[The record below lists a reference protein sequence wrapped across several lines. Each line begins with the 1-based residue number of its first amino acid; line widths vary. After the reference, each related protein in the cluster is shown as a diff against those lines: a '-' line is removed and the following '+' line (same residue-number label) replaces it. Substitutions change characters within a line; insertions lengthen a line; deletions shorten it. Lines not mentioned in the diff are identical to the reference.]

1 MTKEETVQLIRMNFT
16 LYKLGSKPLTDEEME
31 TTLDVWTYQFRD
43 YPGEVVKRAFLAANR
58 VCVYPITVADIYKQL
73 SQCINPDA
81 EWEALADAARK
92 AQKYMSW
99 KNFPMVTGIDEKG
112 GIIRSDGTEELQE
125 LYDSLPPAAKTY
137 AGSVG
142 GLKELAMTPDLTYR
156 RVEFLKQSRE
166 DITTAPREA
175 ARLRGTSD
183 PARLE
188 AVNGQ
193 VHGFSGVPQRGR
205 HRSPLLDRGSEEPR
219 RGGTYR
225 RLQGSGL
232 LPRV

>member
-1 MTKEETVQLIRMNFT
+1 MTKEEAAELILMNAT
-16 LYKLGSKPLTDEEME
+16 LYKLGTKPLSDDEMK
-31 TTLDVWTYQFRD
+31 TTIDVWTYQFRD

-58 VCVYPITVADIYKQL
+58 VCIYPITVADIFKQL
-73 SQCINPDA
+73 SQCIDPEA
-81 EWEALADAARK
+81 EWGALAEAARK

-112 GIIRSDGTEELQE
+112 ELIRSDGTEELQV
-125 LYDSLPPAAKTY
+125 LYNNLPPAAKTY

-166 DITTAPREA
+166 DITTTPREA
-175 ARLRGTSD
+175 ARLRAGDT

-188 AVNGQ
+188 AANG
-193 VHGFSGVPQRGR
+193 
-205 HRSPLLDRGSEEPR
+205 
-219 RGGTYR
+219 
-225 RLQGSGL
+225 
-232 LPRV
+232 

>member
-1 MTKEETVQLIRMNFT
+1 MTKEEAAELILMNAT
-16 LYKLGSKPLTDEEME
+16 LYKLGTKPLSDDEMK
-31 TTLDVWTYQFRD
+31 TTIDIWTYQFRD

-58 VCVYPITVADIYKQL
+58 VCVYPVTVADIYKQL
-73 SQCINPDA
+73 SQCIDPEA
-81 EWEALADAARK
+81 EWGALADAARK
-92 AQKYMSW
+92 AQKYMNW

-112 GIIRSDGTEELQE
+112 RLIRSDGTEELQV
-125 LYDSLPPAAKTY
+125 LYDNLPPAAKTY

-175 ARLRGTSD
+175 ARLRAGDT

-188 AVNGQ
+188 TANG
-193 VHGFSGVPQRGR
+193 
-205 HRSPLLDRGSEEPR
+205 
-219 RGGTYR
+219 
-225 RLQGSGL
+225 
-232 LPRV
+232 

>member
-1 MTKEETVQLIRMNFT
+1 MTKEEAAELILMNAT
-16 LYKLGSKPLTDEEME
+16 LYKLGTKPLTDDEMK
-31 TTLDVWTYQFRD
+31 TTIDIWTYQFRD

-58 VCVYPITVADIYKQL
+58 VCVYPVTVADIYKQL
-73 SQCINPDA
+73 SQCIDPEA
-81 EWEALADAARK
+81 EWGALAEAARK

-112 GIIRSDGTEELQE
+112 GLIRSDGTEELQV
-125 LYDSLPPAAKTY
+125 LYNNLPPAAKTY

-175 ARLRGTSD
+175 ARLRSTSD

-188 AVNGQ
+188 AVNG
-193 VHGFSGVPQRGR
+193 
-205 HRSPLLDRGSEEPR
+205 
-219 RGGTYR
+219 
-225 RLQGSGL
+225 
-232 LPRV
+232 

>member
-1 MTKEETVQLIRMNFT
+1 MTKEEAAELILMNAT
-16 LYKLGSKPLTDEEME
+16 LYKLGTKPLSDDEMK
-31 TTLDVWTYQFRD
+31 TTIDVWTYQFRD

-58 VCVYPITVADIYKQL
+58 VCVYPITVADIFKQL
-73 SQCINPDA
+73 SQNIDPEA
-81 EWEALADAARK
+81 EWGALADAARK

-112 GIIRSDGTEELQE
+112 RLIRSDGTEELQV
-125 LYDSLPPAAKTY
+125 LYDNLPPAAKTY

-175 ARLRGTSD
+175 ARLRAGDT

-188 AVNGQ
+188 AANG
-193 VHGFSGVPQRGR
+193 
-205 HRSPLLDRGSEEPR
+205 
-219 RGGTYR
+219 
-225 RLQGSGL
+225 
-232 LPRV
+232 

>member
-1 MTKEETVQLIRMNFT
+1 MTKEETAQLIRMNFT

-31 TTLDVWTYQFRD
+31 TTIDVWTYQFRD

-58 VCVYPITVADIYKQL
+58 VCIYPITVADIYKQL
-73 SQCINPDA
+73 SQCIDPEA
-81 EWEALADAARK
+81 EWGALADAARK

-112 GIIRSDGTEELQE
+112 GLIRSDGTEELKA
-125 LYDSLPPAAKTY
+125 LFDSLPPAAKTY

-142 GLKELAMTPDLTYR
+142 GLEELARTPDLTYR

-175 ARLRGTSD
+175 ARLRSGPE

-188 AVNGQ
+188 AANA
-193 VHGFSGVPQRGR
+193 
-205 HRSPLLDRGSEEPR
+205 
-219 RGGTYR
+219 
-225 RLQGSGL
+225 
-232 LPRV
+232 

>member
-1 MTKEETVQLIRMNFT
+1 MTKEETAQLIRMNFT

-99 KNFPMVTGIDEKG
+99 RKFPMVTGIDEKG
-112 GIIRSDGTEELQE
+112 GLLRSDGQKELKS
-125 LYDSLPPAAKTY
+125 LYDQLPPAAKSY

-142 GLKELAMTPDLTYR
+142 GLAELAEMPDLTYR
-156 RVEFLKQSRE
+156 RAEFLKQAQA
-166 DITTAPREA
+166 DITTDPREA
-175 ARLRGTSD
+175 ARLR
-183 PARLE
+183 A
-188 AVNGQ
+188 
-193 VHGFSGVPQRGR
+193 
-205 HRSPLLDRGSEEPR
+205 SEPTRKEIE
-219 RGGTYR
+219 G
-225 RLQGSGL
+225 
-232 LPRV
+232 

>member
-1 MTKEETVQLIRMNFT
+1 MTKEEAAELILMNAT
-16 LYKLGSKPLTDEEME
+16 LYKLGTKPLSDDEMK
-31 TTLDVWTYQFRD
+31 TTIDIWTYQFRD

-73 SQCINPDA
+73 SQCIDPEA
-81 EWEALADAARK
+81 EWGALVDAARK

-112 GIIRSDGTEELQE
+112 GLIRSDGTEELQA

-156 RVEFLKQSRE
+156 RVEFLKQSQE
-166 DITTAPREA
+166 EIETAPREA
-175 ARLRGTSD
+175 ARLR
-183 PARLE
+183 A
-188 AVNGQ
+188 
-193 VHGFSGVPQRGR
+193 
-205 HRSPLLDRGSEEPR
+205 SEPTRKEIEK
-219 RGGTYR
+219 
-225 RLQGSGL
+225 
-232 LPRV
+232 

>member
-1 MTKEETVQLIRMNFT
+1 MTKEEAAELILMNAT
-16 LYKLGSKPLTDEEME
+16 LYKLGTKPLSDDEMK
-31 TTLDVWTYQFRD
+31 TTIDVWTYQFRD

-73 SQCINPDA
+73 SKCIDPEA
-81 EWEALADAARK
+81 EWGALADAAHK

-112 GIIRSDGTEELQE
+112 GLLRSDGTGELKA
-125 LYDSLPPAAKTY
+125 LFDSLPPAAKTY

-166 DITTAPREA
+166 DITTTPREA
-175 ARLRGTSD
+175 ARLRSGPEPT
-183 PARLE
+183 RLE
-188 AVNGQ
+188 AAN
-193 VHGFSGVPQRGR
+193 
-205 HRSPLLDRGSEEPR
+205 E
-219 RGGTYR
+219 
-225 RLQGSGL
+225 
-232 LPRV
+232 

>member
-1 MTKEETVQLIRMNFT
+1 M
-16 LYKLGSKPLTDEEME
+16 YKR
-31 TTLDVWTYQFRD
+31 Q
-43 YPGEVVKRAFLAANR
+43 
-58 VCVYPITVADIYKQL
+58 
-73 SQCINPDA
+73 

-112 GIIRSDGTEELQE
+112 GLLRSDGTEELQV

-166 DITTAPREA
+166 DITTTPREA
-175 ARLRGTSD
+175 ARQGCTSVEEYRKTNPIGAGRDKLVTRPPEDAAKAPDFLKNAANRRPLRKKG
-183 PARLE
+183 E
-188 AVNGQ
+188 AK
-193 VHGFSGVPQRGR
+193 SA
-205 HRSPLLDRGSEEPR
+205 
-219 RGGTYR
+219 
-225 RLQGSGL
+225 
-232 LPRV
+232 

>member
-1 MTKEETVQLIRMNFT
+1 MTKEEAAELILMNAT
-16 LYKLGSKPLTDEEME
+16 LYKLGTKPLTDDEMK
-31 TTLDVWTYQFRD
+31 TTIDIWTYQFRD

-58 VCVYPITVADIYKQL
+58 VCVYPVTVADIYKQL
-73 SQCINPDA
+73 SQCIDPEA
-81 EWEALADAARK
+81 EWGALAEAARK

-112 GIIRSDGTEELQE
+112 GIIRSDGTEELQV
-125 LYDSLPPAAKTY
+125 LYNNLPPTAKTY

-175 ARLRGTSD
+175 ARLRSTSD

-188 AVNGQ
+188 AANG
-193 VHGFSGVPQRGR
+193 
-205 HRSPLLDRGSEEPR
+205 
-219 RGGTYR
+219 
-225 RLQGSGL
+225 
-232 LPRV
+232 

>member
-1 MTKEETVQLIRMNFT
+1 MTKEEAAELILMNAT
-16 LYKLGSKPLTDEEME
+16 LYKLGTKPLSDDEMK
-31 TTLDVWTYQFRD
+31 TTIDVWTYQFRD

-58 VCVYPITVADIYKQL
+58 VCVYPVTVADIYKQL
-73 SQCINPDA
+73 SQCIDPES
-81 EWEALADAARK
+81 EWGALADAAHK

-112 GIIRSDGTEELQE
+112 GLIRSDGTEELQV
-125 LYDSLPPAAKTY
+125 LYNSLPPAAKTY

-175 ARLRGTSD
+175 ARLRAGAT

-188 AVNGQ
+188 TANG
-193 VHGFSGVPQRGR
+193 
-205 HRSPLLDRGSEEPR
+205 
-219 RGGTYR
+219 
-225 RLQGSGL
+225 
-232 LPRV
+232 

>member
-1 MTKEETVQLIRMNFT
+1 MTKEEAAELIFMNAT
-16 LYKLGSKPLTDEEME
+16 LYKLGTKPLTDDEMK
-31 TTLDVWTYQFRD
+31 TTIDVWTYQFRD

-58 VCVYPITVADIYKQL
+58 VCVYPVTVADIYKQL
-73 SQCINPDA
+73 SQCIDPES

-112 GIIRSDGTEELQE
+112 GLIRSDGTEELQV
-125 LYDSLPPAAKTY
+125 LYNNLPPAAKTY

-175 ARLRGTSD
+175 ARLRSGPEPT
-183 PARLE
+183 RLE
-188 AVNGQ
+188 AANG
-193 VHGFSGVPQRGR
+193 
-205 HRSPLLDRGSEEPR
+205 
-219 RGGTYR
+219 
-225 RLQGSGL
+225 
-232 LPRV
+232 

>member
-1 MTKEETVQLIRMNFT
+1 MTKEEAAELILMNAT
-16 LYKLGSKPLTDEEME
+16 LYKLGTKPLSDDEMK
-31 TTLDVWTYQFRD
+31 TTIDIWTYQFRD

-73 SQCINPDA
+73 SQCIDPEA
-81 EWEALADAARK
+81 EWGALAEAARK

-112 GIIRSDGTEELQE
+112 GLIRSDGTEELQV

-142 GLKELAMTPDLTYR
+142 GLKELAITPDLTYR

-175 ARLRGTSD
+175 ARLRGGPE

-188 AVNGQ
+188 AANA
-193 VHGFSGVPQRGR
+193 
-205 HRSPLLDRGSEEPR
+205 
-219 RGGTYR
+219 
-225 RLQGSGL
+225 
-232 LPRV
+232 

>member
-1 MTKEETVQLIRMNFT
+1 MTKEEAAELILMNAT
-16 LYKLGSKPLTDEEME
+16 LYKLGTKPLTDDEMK
-31 TTLDVWTYQFRD
+31 TTIDVWTYQFRD

-58 VCVYPITVADIYKQL
+58 VCVYPVTVADIYKQL
-73 SQCINPDA
+73 SKCIDPEA
-81 EWEALADAARK
+81 EWGALADAARK

-112 GIIRSDGTEELQE
+112 GLIRSDGTEELKKLFE
-125 LYDSLPPAAKTY
+125 SLPPAAKTY

-166 DITTAPREA
+166 DITTTPREA
-175 ARLRGTSD
+175 ARLRAGDT

-188 AVNGQ
+188 AANG
-193 VHGFSGVPQRGR
+193 
-205 HRSPLLDRGSEEPR
+205 
-219 RGGTYR
+219 
-225 RLQGSGL
+225 
-232 LPRV
+232 

>member
-1 MTKEETVQLIRMNFT
+1 MTKEETAQLILMNFT

-92 AQKYMSW
+92 AQTFLSW
-99 KNFPMVTGIDEKG
+99 RKFPMVTGIDEKG
-112 GIIRSDGTEELQE
+112 GLLRSDGQKELQT
-125 LYDSLPPAAKTY
+125 LYDQLPPAAKSY

-142 GLKELAMTPDLTYR
+142 GLAELAEMPDLTYR
-156 RVEFLKQSRE
+156 RAEFLKKAQA
-166 DITTAPREA
+166 DIATAPREA
-175 ARLRGTSD
+175 ARLR
-183 PARLE
+183 A
-188 AVNGQ
+188 
-193 VHGFSGVPQRGR
+193 
-205 HRSPLLDRGSEEPR
+205 SEPTRKEI
-219 RGGTYR
+219 TK
-225 RLQGSGL
+225 
-232 LPRV
+232 

>member
-1 MTKEETVQLIRMNFT
+1 MTKEEAAELILMNAT
-16 LYKLGSKPLTDEEME
+16 LYKLGTKPLTDDEMK
-31 TTLDVWTYQFRD
+31 TTIDIWTYQFRD

-58 VCVYPITVADIYKQL
+58 VCVYPVTVADIYKQL
-73 SQCINPDA
+73 SQCIDPEA
-81 EWEALADAARK
+81 EWGALADAAHK

-112 GIIRSDGTEELQE
+112 GLIRSDGTEELQV
-125 LYDSLPPAAKTY
+125 LYNNLPPAAKTY

-175 ARLRGTSD
+175 ARLRSGPEPT
-183 PARLE
+183 RLE
-188 AVNGQ
+188 AAN
-193 VHGFSGVPQRGR
+193 
-205 HRSPLLDRGSEEPR
+205 E
-219 RGGTYR
+219 
-225 RLQGSGL
+225 
-232 LPRV
+232 